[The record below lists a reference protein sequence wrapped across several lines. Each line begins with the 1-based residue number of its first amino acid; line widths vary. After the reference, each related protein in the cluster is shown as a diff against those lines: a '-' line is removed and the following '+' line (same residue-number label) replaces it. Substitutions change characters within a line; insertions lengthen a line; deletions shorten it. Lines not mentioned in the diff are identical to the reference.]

1 MTDFDDIMDDLFHG
15 CAFAAYIEE
24 AAKAGGIP
32 CPELTRR
39 RAFQY
44 FEESLAVKN
53 SQLIA
58 PRTHSDASVDE
69 PHNVLADEEYT
80 TVAGHYGE

>member
-24 AAKAGGIP
+24 AAKAGRVP

-44 FEESLAVKN
+44 FEA
-53 SQLIA
+53 A
-58 PRTHSDASVDE
+58 
-69 PHNVLADEEYT
+69 LADKQGRRNRLPED
-80 TVAGHYGE
+80 